1 MSGKDGTTYSATAYS
16 TKTPTRFTGYNY
28 PPTSTPTP
36 SPTPTVTPIPTSTAI
51 ARNTPTAIPSLPL
64 SATISVNNFSFSPS
78 ATLISTGVTITWQFQ
93 GGTHTVSGSGFDS
106 GTKISGQTFSHT
118 FNQSGNYNYV
128 CSFHSSMTGTVKV
141 E

>member
-1 MSGKDGTTYSATAYS
+1 M
-16 TKTPTRFTGYNY
+16 
-28 PPTSTPTP
+28 
-36 SPTPTVTPIPTSTAI
+36 
-51 ARNTPTAIPSLPL
+51 

-78 ATLISTGVTITWQFQ
+78 ATLISTGGTITWQFQ
-93 GGTHTVSGSGFDS
+93 GGTHTVSGSGFNS